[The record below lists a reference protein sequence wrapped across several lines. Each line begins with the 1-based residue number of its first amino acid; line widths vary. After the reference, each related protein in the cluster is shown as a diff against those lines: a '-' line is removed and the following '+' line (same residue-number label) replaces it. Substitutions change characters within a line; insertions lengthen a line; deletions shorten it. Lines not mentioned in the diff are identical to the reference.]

1 MIYLE
6 YEYRGY
12 IYTVYENTAKG
23 NEPLS
28 WQHKA
33 EQARIDK
40 IIKEEE
46 KQKQYTKE
54 EIEKAQKELE
64 NAINLLFMSMGSNLV
79 TLLGAILKKNINRFW
94 INNMSSEIVNVTVVS
109 ENYWLYIFILLGIAI
124 TTTVA
129 GIVIFK
135 TRDI

>member
-1 MIYLE
+1 MKAKYIGKYRGTRYNRHMIYLE
-6 YEYRGY
+6 YEYKGY
-12 IYTVYENTAKG
+12 TYTVYENTAKG

-46 KQKQYTKE
+46 KQKQCTKE

-64 NAINLLFMSMGSNLV
+64 NAINLLFM
-79 TLLGAILKKNINRFW
+79 TW
-94 INNMSSEIVNVTVVS
+94 E
-109 ENYWLYIFILLGIAI
+109 E
-124 TTTVA
+124 
-129 GIVIFK
+129 
-135 TRDI
+135 

>member
-1 MIYLE
+1 MKAKYIGKYRGTGYNRHMIYLE

-64 NAINLLFMSMGSNLV
+64 NAINLLFM
-79 TLLGAILKKNINRFW
+79 TW
-94 INNMSSEIVNVTVVS
+94 E
-109 ENYWLYIFILLGIAI
+109 E
-124 TTTVA
+124 
-129 GIVIFK
+129 
-135 TRDI
+135 

>member
-64 NAINLLFMSMGSNLV
+64 NAINLLFM
-79 TLLGAILKKNINRFW
+79 TW
-94 INNMSSEIVNVTVVS
+94 E
-109 ENYWLYIFILLGIAI
+109 E
-124 TTTVA
+124 
-129 GIVIFK
+129 
-135 TRDI
+135 